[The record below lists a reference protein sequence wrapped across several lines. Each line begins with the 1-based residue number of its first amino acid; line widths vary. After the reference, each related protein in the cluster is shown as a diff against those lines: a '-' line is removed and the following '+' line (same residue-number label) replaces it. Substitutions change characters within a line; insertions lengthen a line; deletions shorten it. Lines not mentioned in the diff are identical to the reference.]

1 MNVNTNN
8 QRQGATTW
16 FRSWF
21 AAGPGSC
28 ARRGAGT
35 HARARAKGGGGPESS
50 GLVTAS
56 PEERGLLT
64 PALLV
69 IRTSRDL
76 NFQVDQP
83 PGGRPRNLTLFS

>member
-1 MNVNTNN
+1 MNTNN

-35 HARARAKGGGGPESS
+35 HARAREPKGRPESS
-50 GLVTAS
+50 GLVTPS

-76 NFQVDQP
+76 NFQVGQP
-83 PGGRPRNLTLFS
+83 RGDRGSRLSAPCHPR